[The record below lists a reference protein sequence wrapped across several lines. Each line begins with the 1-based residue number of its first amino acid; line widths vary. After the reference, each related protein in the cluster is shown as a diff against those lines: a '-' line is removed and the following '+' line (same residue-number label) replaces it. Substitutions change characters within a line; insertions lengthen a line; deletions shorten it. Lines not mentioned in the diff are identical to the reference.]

1 MKKLIISIL
10 ISFLVICSCFAEEFK
25 GFLGIPFGSSKAYA
39 LTKKKKKGW
48 DFRISD
54 SKTYRFFGKQYAG
67 KDVDEMIFSFKGDM
81 LQSVAVVVN
90 KDDAL
95 EIFNAMSRKY
105 EFIKFGDT
113 GYFASSDKKAVFSL
127 IDGGLVI
134 IDGSIL
140 TQPKSTMESDI

>member
-1 MKKLIISIL
+1 MKKIITVVL
-10 ISFLVICSCFAEEFK
+10 LAFVVICSCCAEEFK

-39 LTKKKKKGW
+39 LTTMNKKGW

-54 SKTYRFFGKQYAG
+54 SKTYHFFGKQYAG
-67 KDVDEMIFSFKGDM
+67 KDVDEIMFTFQGDL
-81 LQSVAVVVN
+81 LQSVVVVVN
-90 KDDAL
+90 HDDAL

-105 EFIKFGDT
+105 EFI
-113 GYFASSDKKAVFSL
+113 YFEGTPYYASSDKKAVFSL